1 MHGILPVLD
10 LVANK
15 YLENGKIMLI
25 TDRVY
30 SRVQKEDWQG
40 RCQNSGRHAQE
51 RIHNI
56 MSRTLIAEHEQQGSG
71 ELSAQHGT
79 PQDRF

>member
-30 SRVQKEDWQG
+30 RSRAEIRFLSEMLLSRHLENNEDLKRIVKIFG
-40 RCQNSGRHAQE
+40 RRK
-51 RIHNI
+51 IF
-56 MSRTLIAEHEQQGSG
+56 T
-71 ELSAQHGT
+71 
-79 PQDRF
+79 

>member
-30 SRVQKEDWQG
+30 RVIGMYVSIENIGSKENMQG
-40 RCQNSGRHAQE
+40 
-51 RIHNI
+51 
-56 MSRTLIAEHEQQGSG
+56 
-71 ELSAQHGT
+71 
-79 PQDRF
+79 FV